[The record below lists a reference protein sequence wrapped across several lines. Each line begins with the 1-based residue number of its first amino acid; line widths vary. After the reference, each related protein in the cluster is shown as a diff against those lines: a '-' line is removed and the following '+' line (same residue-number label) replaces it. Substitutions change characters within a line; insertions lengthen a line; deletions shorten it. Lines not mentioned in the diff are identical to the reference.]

1 MLNYVP
7 VTTTPAPAT
16 VATALTVTQV
26 RIPPT
31 QARLLN
37 LQPGQVV
44 QGQVVINEGLR
55 ALHVKQQ
62 QLPLPSRATLPNAV
76 TAPNQPLIFQ
86 VKVVDGQQV
95 LTLVQPTPQVNTAKS
110 VAPRAL
116 PSTSPIPAVPQAPAT
131 SQAPQTIQI
140 TQQQARSLGLV
151 VGQPIQAKVAQ
162 TESATTLTVDNKSI
176 TLPHRIGKP
185 GQTIALTVG
194 LQRGQ
199 YTLTTA
205 TATAT
210 ASTAAAT
217 LPAANSGLRTSQTL
231 AGTNNASTLDNLA
244 KFENKQIARLNQ
256 TQMNQLGLRVGQPLT
271 AVISHSSTGSELK
284 LPNGTLLLPM
294 VAKHT
299 QASVALTLVSQH
311 SEVGGKSIVRH
322 FLVAAAPNAAPT
334 APLATAGSVPSSA
347 NAGGDQAPAQTNATV
362 QPRISISAGQA
373 QELLTQQ
380 GPNIQGRVISKGSN
394 TLLEVGNRQ
403 FNLPK
408 GFTLSQPPTAMVVD
422 RQGSNYIL
430 KQTQSAGFVANNLSG
445 GVKMLTAEP
454 MNMSMRPN
462 IVYVEGAAAG
472 MRINPE
478 QARVLGLREGQVINA
493 VVAQRPDGNLLLIGN
508 QQLAMPARMSLAQ
521 GPAAFMVSVVNG
533 NMVLSLVDPNSA
545 NKLNQRA
552 DADAR
557 FGRLLGHAGGMHLG
571 RLFSPGVMPQLLG
584 SPASGDL
591 SQVLRGLLMNS
602 REINSASI
610 RRSLENFGLFTE
622 SEIRQTGMAP
632 ANQGIKSALI
642 GLRAL
647 FQSRQMDT
655 TSISGAIDEL
665 EARQIESLAQQVA
678 GKTSLS
684 WVIPFADQWPVYIR
698 LSQDETP
705 GNAESNVQKTWSVDL
720 EAGLDEQT
728 AMSANIRV
736 DASKQIEVRI
746 WLPSTELFAVAQAS
760 REELV
765 KRLREQGVTLVTLN
779 IFPTTRI
786 PITDDVPEQRVGLNI
801 DA

>member
-1 MLNYVP
+1 MLNYAP

-26 RIPPT
+26 RIPPA

-44 QGQVVINEGLR
+44 QGHVVINEGLR
-55 ALHVKQQ
+55 ALHIKQQ
-62 QLPLPSRATLPNAV
+62 QLPLPSRATLPNPV
-76 TAPNQPLIFQ
+76 TAPNQPLTFQ
-86 VKVVDGQQV
+86 VKAVGGQQV
-95 LTLVQPTPQVNTAKS
+95 LTLVQPTPQVNIAES
-110 VAPRAL
+110 VAARAL
-116 PSTSPIPAVPQAPAT
+116 PSTSPTPAVPQAPAT
-131 SQAPQTIQI
+131 SLAPQTIQI
-140 TQQQARSLGLV
+140 TQQQALSLGLV

-162 TESATTLTVDNKSI
+162 SLSTTTLTVDNKSI
-176 TLPHRIGKP
+176 TLPHRVGTP

-199 YTLTTA
+199 YTLTT
-205 TATAT
+205 TT
-210 ASTAAAT
+210 TAAI
-217 LPAANSGLRTSQTL
+217 LPAANSGSRTNQTL
-231 AGTNNASTLDNLA
+231 AGAKNASTVDNLA

-284 LPNGTLLLPM
+284 LPNGTLPLPV

-311 SEVGGKSIVRH
+311 SEMGGKSRVRH

-334 APLATAGSVPSSA
+334 TPLATAGSVPSSA
-347 NAGGDQAPAQTNATV
+347 HAGGNQAPAQTNATL

-373 QELLTQQ
+373 QELVTQQ
-380 GPNIQGRVISKGSN
+380 GPNIQGRVISKGPN

-422 RQGSNYIL
+422 RQGSNFIL
-430 KQTQSAGFVANNLSG
+430 KQTQSAGFGANNLSG

-472 MRINPE
+472 MRISPE

-493 VVAQRPDGNLLLIGN
+493 VVAQRADGNLLLIGN

-647 FQSRQMDT
+647 FQSRQMET

>member
-1 MLNYVP
+1 MLNYAP

-76 TAPNQPLIFQ
+76 TAPNQPLTFQ

-110 VAPRAL
+110 VTPRAL

-162 TESATTLTVDNKSI
+162 TVSTTTLTVDNKSI
-176 TLPHRIGKP
+176 TLPHRIGTP

-205 TATAT
+205 TA
-210 ASTAAAT
+210 STAAAT
-217 LPAANSGLRTSQTL
+217 LPAANSGLRKNQTL

-284 LPNGTLLLPM
+284 LPNGTLPLPM
-294 VAKHT
+294 VAKYT

-347 NAGGDQAPAQTNATV
+347 NAGGNQAPAQTNATV

>member
-1 MLNYVP
+1 LLNYAP

-76 TAPNQPLIFQ
+76 TAPNQPLTFQ

-110 VAPRAL
+110 VTPRAL

-205 TATAT
+205 TA
-210 ASTAAAT
+210 STAAAT
-217 LPAANSGLRTSQTL
+217 LPAANSGRRTNQTL

-284 LPNGTLLLPM
+284 LPNGTLPLPM
-294 VAKHT
+294 VAKYT

-347 NAGGDQAPAQTNATV
+347 NAGGNQAPAQTNATV

-493 VVAQRPDGNLLLIGN
+493 VVAQRADGNLLLIGN

>member
-1 MLNYVP
+1 LLNYAP

-26 RIPPT
+26 RIPPA

-44 QGQVVINEGLR
+44 QGHVVINEGLR
-55 ALHVKQQ
+55 ALHIKQQ
-62 QLPLPSRATLPNAV
+62 QLPLPSRATLPNPV
-76 TAPNQPLIFQ
+76 TAPNQPLTFQ
-86 VKVVDGQQV
+86 VKALGGQQV
-95 LTLVQPTPQVNTAKS
+95 LTLVQPTPQVNIAES
-110 VAPRAL
+110 VAARAL
-116 PSTSPIPAVPQAPAT
+116 PSTSPTPAVPQAPAT
-131 SQAPQTIQI
+131 SLAPQTIQI
-140 TQQQARSLGLV
+140 TQQQALSLGLV

-162 TESATTLTVDNKSI
+162 SLSTTTLTVDNKSI
-176 TLPHRIGKP
+176 TLPHRVGTP

-199 YTLTTA
+199 YTLTT
-205 TATAT
+205 TT
-210 ASTAAAT
+210 TAAI
-217 LPAANSGLRTSQTL
+217 LPAANSGSRTNQTL
-231 AGTNNASTLDNLA
+231 AGAKNASTVDNLA

-284 LPNGTLLLPM
+284 LPNGTLPLPL
-294 VAKHT
+294 VPKHT

-311 SEVGGKSIVRH
+311 SEMGGKSRVRH

-334 APLATAGSVPSSA
+334 TPLATAGSVPSSA
-347 NAGGDQAPAQTNATV
+347 HAGGNQAPAQTNATL

-373 QELLTQQ
+373 QELVTQQ
-380 GPNIQGRVISKGSN
+380 GPNIQGRVISKGPN

-422 RQGSNYIL
+422 RQGSNFIL
-430 KQTQSAGFVANNLSG
+430 KQTQSAGFGANNLSG

-472 MRINPE
+472 MRISPE

-493 VVAQRPDGNLLLIGN
+493 VVAQRADGNLLLIGN

-591 SQVLRGLLMNS
+591 GQVLRGLLMNS

-647 FQSRQMDT
+647 FQSRQMET

>member
-1 MLNYVP
+1 MLNYAP

-26 RIPPT
+26 RIPPA

-44 QGQVVINEGLR
+44 QGHVVINEGLR
-55 ALHVKQQ
+55 ALHIKQQ

-76 TAPNQPLIFQ
+76 TAPNQPLTFQ
-86 VKVVDGQQV
+86 VKALGGQQV
-95 LTLVQPTPQVNTAKS
+95 LTLVQPTPQVNIAES
-110 VAPRAL
+110 VAARAL
-116 PSTSPIPAVPQAPAT
+116 PSTSPTPAVPQAPAT
-131 SQAPQTIQI
+131 SLAPQTIQI
-140 TQQQARSLGLV
+140 TQQQALSLGLV

-162 TESATTLTVDNKSI
+162 SLSTTTLTVDNKSI
-176 TLPHRIGKP
+176 TLPHRVGTP

-199 YTLTTA
+199 YTLTT
-205 TATAT
+205 TT
-210 ASTAAAT
+210 TAAI
-217 LPAANSGLRTSQTL
+217 LPAANSGSRTNQTL
-231 AGTNNASTLDNLA
+231 AGAKNASTVDNLA

-284 LPNGTLLLPM
+284 LPNGTLPLPL

-311 SEVGGKSIVRH
+311 SEMGGKSRVRH

-334 APLATAGSVPSSA
+334 TPLATAGSVPSSA
-347 NAGGDQAPAQTNATV
+347 HAGGNQAPAQTNATL

-373 QELLTQQ
+373 QELVTQQ
-380 GPNIQGRVISKGSN
+380 GPNIQGRVISKGPN

-422 RQGSNYIL
+422 RQGSNFIL
-430 KQTQSAGFVANNLSG
+430 KQTQSAGFGANNLSG

-472 MRINPE
+472 MRISPE

-493 VVAQRPDGNLLLIGN
+493 VVAQRADGNLLLIGN

-591 SQVLRGLLMNS
+591 GQVLRGLLMNS

-610 RRSLENFGLFTE
+610 RRSLENFGLFIE

-647 FQSRQMDT
+647 FQSRQMET

>member
-1 MLNYVP
+1 LLNYAP

-76 TAPNQPLIFQ
+76 TAPNQPLTFQ

-110 VAPRAL
+110 VTPRAL

-162 TESATTLTVDNKSI
+162 TVSTTTLTVDNKSI
-176 TLPHRIGKP
+176 TLPHRIGTP

-205 TATAT
+205 TATA
-210 ASTAAAT
+210 STAAAT
-217 LPAANSGLRTSQTL
+217 LPAANSGRRTNQTL

-284 LPNGTLLLPM
+284 LPNGTLPLPM
-294 VAKHT
+294 VAKYT

-347 NAGGDQAPAQTNATV
+347 NAGGNQAPAQTNATV

-408 GFTLSQPPTAMVVD
+408 GFTLSQLPTAMVVD

>member
-1 MLNYVP
+1 MLNYAP

-76 TAPNQPLIFQ
+76 TAPNQPLTFQ

-110 VAPRAL
+110 VTPRAL

-205 TATAT
+205 TA
-210 ASTAAAT
+210 STAAAT
-217 LPAANSGLRTSQTL
+217 LPAANSGRRTNQTL

-284 LPNGTLLLPM
+284 LPNGTLPLPM
-294 VAKHT
+294 VAKYT

-347 NAGGDQAPAQTNATV
+347 NAGGNQAPAQTNATV

-493 VVAQRPDGNLLLIGN
+493 VVAQRADGNLLLIGN

>member
-1 MLNYVP
+1 MLNYAP

-26 RIPPT
+26 RIPPA

-44 QGQVVINEGLR
+44 QGHVVINEGLR
-55 ALHVKQQ
+55 ALHIKQQ
-62 QLPLPSRATLPNAV
+62 QLPLPSRATLPNPV
-76 TAPNQPLIFQ
+76 TAPNQPLTFQ
-86 VKVVDGQQV
+86 VKAVGGQQV
-95 LTLVQPTPQVNTAKS
+95 LTLVQPTPQVNIAES
-110 VAPRAL
+110 VAARAL
-116 PSTSPIPAVPQAPAT
+116 PSTSPTPAVPQAPAT
-131 SQAPQTIQI
+131 SLAPQTIQI

-162 TESATTLTVDNKSI
+162 TVSTTTLTVDNKSI
-176 TLPHRIGKP
+176 TLPHRVGTP

-199 YTLTTA
+199 YTLTT
-205 TATAT
+205 TT
-210 ASTAAAT
+210 TAAI
-217 LPAANSGLRTSQTL
+217 LPAANSGSRTNQTL
-231 AGTNNASTLDNLA
+231 AGANNASTVDNLA

-284 LPNGTLLLPM
+284 LPNGTLPLPM

-311 SEVGGKSIVRH
+311 SEMGGKSRVRH

-334 APLATAGSVPSSA
+334 TPLATAGSVPSSA
-347 NAGGDQAPAQTNATV
+347 HAGGNQAPAQTNATL

-373 QELLTQQ
+373 QELVTQQ
-380 GPNIQGRVISKGSN
+380 GPNIQGRVISKGPN

-422 RQGSNYIL
+422 RQGSNFIL
-430 KQTQSAGFVANNLSG
+430 KQTQSAGFGANNLSG

-472 MRINPE
+472 MRISPE

-493 VVAQRPDGNLLLIGN
+493 VVAQRADGNLLLIGN

-591 SQVLRGLLMNS
+591 GQVLRGLLMNS

-647 FQSRQMDT
+647 FQSRQMET

>member
-1 MLNYVP
+1 
-7 VTTTPAPAT
+7 
-16 VATALTVTQV
+16 VTQV
-26 RIPPT
+26 RIPPA

-44 QGQVVINEGLR
+44 QGHVVINEGLR
-55 ALHVKQQ
+55 ALHIKQQ
-62 QLPLPSRATLPNAV
+62 QLPLPSRATLPNPV
-76 TAPNQPLIFQ
+76 TAPNQPLTFQ
-86 VKVVDGQQV
+86 VKALGGQQV
-95 LTLVQPTPQVNTAKS
+95 LTLVQPTPQVNIAES
-110 VAPRAL
+110 VAARAL
-116 PSTSPIPAVPQAPAT
+116 PSTSPTPAVPQAPAT
-131 SQAPQTIQI
+131 SLAPQTIQI
-140 TQQQARSLGLV
+140 TQQQALSLGLV
-151 VGQPIQAKVAQ
+151 VGQPIQAKLAQ
-162 TESATTLTVDNKSI
+162 SLSTTTLTVDNKSI
-176 TLPHRIGKP
+176 TLPHRVGTP

-199 YTLTTA
+199 YTLTT
-205 TATAT
+205 TT
-210 ASTAAAT
+210 TAAI
-217 LPAANSGLRTSQTL
+217 LPAANSGSRTNQTL
-231 AGTNNASTLDNLA
+231 AGAKNASTVDNLA

-284 LPNGTLLLPM
+284 LPNGTLPLPL

-311 SEVGGKSIVRH
+311 SEMGGKSRVRH

-334 APLATAGSVPSSA
+334 TPLATAGSVPSSA
-347 NAGGDQAPAQTNATV
+347 HAGGNQAPAQTNATL

-373 QELLTQQ
+373 QELVTQQ
-380 GPNIQGRVISKGSN
+380 GPNIQGRVISKGPN

-422 RQGSNYIL
+422 RQGSNFIL
-430 KQTQSAGFVANNLSG
+430 KQTQSAGFGANNLSG

-472 MRINPE
+472 MRISPE

-493 VVAQRPDGNLLLIGN
+493 VVAQRADGNLLLIGN

-591 SQVLRGLLMNS
+591 GQVLRGLLMNS

-647 FQSRQMDT
+647 FQSRQMET

>member
-1 MLNYVP
+1 MLNYAP
-7 VTTTPAPAT
+7 VNTTPVSAT
-16 VATALTVTQV
+16 VAIASAATQV
-26 RIPPT
+26 RIPP
-31 QARLLN
+31 AFVPLLN

-44 QGQVVINEGLR
+44 HGEVVVHNGQRTLE
-55 ALHVKQQ
+55 VKQQ
-62 QLPLPSRATLPNAV
+62 NLPLPSRGTLPTSATLLNE
-76 TAPNQPLIFQ
+76 PLIFR

-95 LTLVQPTPQVNTAKS
+95 LTLVQAS
-110 VAPRAL
+110 
-116 PSTSPIPAVPQAPAT
+116 PAVKAADTGILRPLLQTA
-131 SQAPQTIQI
+131 QTIQI
-140 TQQQARSLGLV
+140 SQQQARSLGLV

-162 TESATTLTVDNKSI
+162 TGSGTTLSVLEKSI
-176 TLPHRIGKP
+176 TFPQRIGMP
-185 GQTIALTVG
+185 GKTIELTLG
-194 LQRGQ
+194 LNRGQ
-199 YTLTTA
+199 HTLTT
-205 TATAT
+205 TIHNPTI
-210 ASTAAAT
+210 
-217 LPAANSGLRTSQTL
+217 PAQNLNSQTKQLL
-231 AGTNNASTLDNLA
+231 ATGKNVSALENLA
-244 KFENKQIARLNQ
+244 QLENKPIARFNRV
-256 TQMNQLGLRVGQPLT
+256 QMNQLGLRAGQVLT
-271 AVISHSSTGSELK
+271 AAVSYSATGSELK
-284 LPNGTLLLPM
+284 LPKGSLPLPPT
-294 VAKHT
+294 VKNIKVT
-299 QASVALTLVSQH
+299 VALVRQS
-311 SEVGGKSIVRH
+311 SDVGDKSMVRH
-322 FLVAAAPNAAPT
+322 FLVPATSSASSAARIAINPNASSNLAPEQT
-334 APLATAGSVPSSA
+334 STNV
-347 NAGGDQAPAQTNATV
+347 QA
-362 QPRISISAGQA
+362 RIPISAGQA
-373 QELLTQQ
+373 HDLLKQQ
-380 GPNIQGRVISKGSN
+380 GSNIKGQLISKDLN

-408 GFTLSQPPTAMVVD
+408 GFTLSEAPAALVVE
-422 RQGSNYIL
+422 REGSNYIL
-430 KQTQSAGFVANNLSG
+430 KRAQPTGSVVNNLNG

-493 VVAQRPDGNLLLIGN
+493 VVAQRPDGNLLLVGN
-508 QQLAMPARMSLAQ
+508 QQLAMPPRMSLPQ
-521 GPAAFMVSVVNG
+521 GVAAFLVSVVKG
-533 NMVLSLVDPNSA
+533 NMVLSLVDPSSA

-571 RLFSPGVMPQLLG
+571 RLFSPSVMPQILG
-584 SPASGDL
+584 SPASGEL
-591 SQVLRGLLMNS
+591 GQILRGLLMNS

-622 SEIRQTGMAP
+622 SEIRQTGIAP

-647 FQSRQMDT
+647 FQGRQMDT

-684 WVIPFADQWPVYIR
+684 WVIPFTDQWPVYIR
-698 LSQDETP
+698 LSQDENP
-705 GNAESNVQKTWSVDL
+705 GNDESNAQKTWSVDL

-736 DASKQIEVRI
+736 DISKQIEVRI
-746 WLPSTELFAVAQAS
+746 WLPSTELFTVAQAS
-760 REELV
+760 REELAN
-765 KRLREQGVTLVTLN
+765 RLREYGVSLVTLN
-779 IFPTTRI
+779 IFPTSRI

>member
-1 MLNYVP
+1 MLNYAP

-76 TAPNQPLIFQ
+76 TAPNQPLTFQ

-162 TESATTLTVDNKSI
+162 TVSTTTLTVDNKSI
-176 TLPHRIGKP
+176 TLPHRVGTP

-199 YTLTTA
+199 YTLTT
-205 TATAT
+205 TT
-210 ASTAAAT
+210 TAAI
-217 LPAANSGLRTSQTL
+217 LPAANSGSRTNQTL
-231 AGTNNASTLDNLA
+231 AGAKNASTVDNLA

-284 LPNGTLLLPM
+284 LPNGTLPLPM
-294 VAKHT
+294 VAKYT

-347 NAGGDQAPAQTNATV
+347 NAGGNQAPAQTNATV

-373 QELLTQQ
+373 QELVTQQ
-380 GPNIQGRVISKGSN
+380 GPNIQGRVISKGPN

-422 RQGSNYIL
+422 RQGSNFIL

-493 VVAQRPDGNLLLIGN
+493 VVAQRADGNLLLIGN

>member
-1 MLNYVP
+1 MLNYAP

-76 TAPNQPLIFQ
+76 TAPNQPLTFQ

-205 TATAT
+205 TA
-210 ASTAAAT
+210 STAAAT
-217 LPAANSGLRTSQTL
+217 LPAANSGLRTNQTL

-284 LPNGTLLLPM
+284 LPNGTLPLPM

-347 NAGGDQAPAQTNATV
+347 NAGGNQAPAQTNATV

>member
-1 MLNYVP
+1 MLNYAP

-76 TAPNQPLIFQ
+76 TAPNQPLTFQ

-110 VAPRAL
+110 VTPRAL

-205 TATAT
+205 TA
-210 ASTAAAT
+210 STAAAT
-217 LPAANSGLRTSQTL
+217 LPAANSGLRTNQTL

-284 LPNGTLLLPM
+284 LPNGTLPLPM
-294 VAKHT
+294 VAKYT

-347 NAGGDQAPAQTNATV
+347 NAGGNQAPAQTNATV

>member
-1 MLNYVP
+1 MLNYAP

-26 RIPPT
+26 RIPPA

-62 QLPLPSRATLPNAV
+62 QLPLPSRATLPNPV
-76 TAPNQPLIFQ
+76 TAPNQPLTFQ
-86 VKVVDGQQV
+86 VKAVGGQQV
-95 LTLVQPTPQVNTAKS
+95 LTLVQPTPQVNIAES
-110 VAPRAL
+110 VAARAL
-116 PSTSPIPAVPQAPAT
+116 PSTSPTPAVPQAPAT
-131 SQAPQTIQI
+131 SLAPQTIQI
-140 TQQQARSLGLV
+140 TQQQALSLGLV

-162 TESATTLTVDNKSI
+162 TVSTTTLTVDNKSI
-176 TLPHRIGKP
+176 TLPHRVGTP

-199 YTLTTA
+199 YTLTT
-205 TATAT
+205 TT
-210 ASTAAAT
+210 TAAI
-217 LPAANSGLRTSQTL
+217 LPAANSGSRTNQTL
-231 AGTNNASTLDNLA
+231 AGAKNASTVDNLV

-284 LPNGTLLLPM
+284 LPNGTLPLPM
-294 VAKHT
+294 VAKYT

-311 SEVGGKSIVRH
+311 SEMGGKSRVRH

-334 APLATAGSVPSSA
+334 TPLATAGSVPSSA
-347 NAGGDQAPAQTNATV
+347 HAGGNQAPAQTNATL

-373 QELLTQQ
+373 QELVTQQ
-380 GPNIQGRVISKGSN
+380 GPNIQGRVISKGPN

-422 RQGSNYIL
+422 RQGSNFIL
-430 KQTQSAGFVANNLSG
+430 KQTQSAGFGANNLSG

-472 MRINPE
+472 MRISPE

-493 VVAQRPDGNLLLIGN
+493 VVAQRADGNLLLIGN

-647 FQSRQMDT
+647 FQSRQMET

>member
-1 MLNYVP
+1 MLNYAP

-76 TAPNQPLIFQ
+76 TAPNQPLTFQ

-110 VAPRAL
+110 VTPRAL

-162 TESATTLTVDNKSI
+162 TVSTTTLTVDNKSI
-176 TLPHRIGKP
+176 TLPHRIGTP

-205 TATAT
+205 TA
-210 ASTAAAT
+210 STAAAT
-217 LPAANSGLRTSQTL
+217 LPAANSGLRTNQTL
-231 AGTNNASTLDNLA
+231 AGTNNASTFDNLT

-284 LPNGTLLLPM
+284 LPNGTLPLPM

-299 QASVALTLVSQH
+299 QASMALTLVSQH

-347 NAGGDQAPAQTNATV
+347 NAGGNQAPAQTNATV

-493 VVAQRPDGNLLLIGN
+493 VVAQRADGNLLLIGN

>member
-1 MLNYVP
+1 MLNYAP

-76 TAPNQPLIFQ
+76 TAPNQPLTFQ

-162 TESATTLTVDNKSI
+162 TVSTTTLTVDNKSI

-205 TATAT
+205 TA
-210 ASTAAAT
+210 STAAAT
-217 LPAANSGLRTSQTL
+217 LPAANSGRRTNQTL

-284 LPNGTLLLPM
+284 LPNGTLPLPM
-294 VAKHT
+294 VAKYT

-347 NAGGDQAPAQTNATV
+347 NAGGNQAPAQTNATV

-493 VVAQRPDGNLLLIGN
+493 VVAQRADGNLLLIGN

>member
-1 MLNYVP
+1 MLNYAP
-7 VTTTPAPAT
+7 VTKTPAPAT

-76 TAPNQPLIFQ
+76 TAPNQPLTFQ

-95 LTLVQPTPQVNTAKS
+95 LTLVQPTPQINTAES

-116 PSTSPIPAVPQAPAT
+116 PSTPPAPAVP
-131 SQAPQTIQI
+131 QAPQTIQI

-162 TESATTLTVDNKSI
+162 TVSTTTLTVVNKSI
-176 TLPHRIGKP
+176 TLPHRIGTP

-217 LPAANSGLRTSQTL
+217 LPAANSGRRTNQTL

-284 LPNGTLLLPM
+284 LPNGTLPLPM
-294 VAKHT
+294 VAKYT

-334 APLATAGSVPSSA
+334 AAPTAPLATAGSVPSSA
-347 NAGGDQAPAQTNATV
+347 NAGGNQAPAQTNATV
-362 QPRISISAGQA
+362 QPGISISAGQA

-394 TLLEVGNRQ
+394 TLLEVGSRQ

-493 VVAQRPDGNLLLIGN
+493 VVAQRADGNLLLIGN

-521 GPAAFMVSVVNG
+521 GPAAFLVSVVNG

>member
-1 MLNYVP
+1 MLNYAP

-26 RIPPT
+26 RIPPA

-44 QGQVVINEGLR
+44 QGHVVINEGLR
-55 ALHVKQQ
+55 ALHIKQQ
-62 QLPLPSRATLPNAV
+62 QLPLPSRATLPNPV
-76 TAPNQPLIFQ
+76 TAPNQPLTFQ
-86 VKVVDGQQV
+86 VKAVGGQQV
-95 LTLVQPTPQVNTAKS
+95 LTLVQPTPQVNIAES
-110 VAPRAL
+110 VAARAL
-116 PSTSPIPAVPQAPAT
+116 PSTSPTPAVPQAPAT
-131 SQAPQTIQI
+131 SLAPQTIQI
-140 TQQQARSLGLV
+140 TQQQALSLGLV

-162 TESATTLTVDNKSI
+162 SLSTTTLTVDNKSI
-176 TLPHRIGKP
+176 TLPHRVGTP

-199 YTLTTA
+199 YTLTT
-205 TATAT
+205 TT
-210 ASTAAAT
+210 TAAI
-217 LPAANSGLRTSQTL
+217 LPAANSGSRTNQTL
-231 AGTNNASTLDNLA
+231 AGAKNASTVDNLA

-284 LPNGTLLLPM
+284 LPNGTLPLPL

-311 SEVGGKSIVRH
+311 SEMGGKSRVRH

-334 APLATAGSVPSSA
+334 TPLATAGSVPSSA
-347 NAGGDQAPAQTNATV
+347 HAGGNQAPAQTNATL

-373 QELLTQQ
+373 QELVTQQ
-380 GPNIQGRVISKGSN
+380 GPNIHGRVISKGPN

-422 RQGSNYIL
+422 RQGSNFIL
-430 KQTQSAGFVANNLSG
+430 KQTQSAGFGANNLSG

-478 QARVLGLREGQVINA
+478 QARVLGLREGQAINA
-493 VVAQRPDGNLLLIGN
+493 VVAQRADGNLLLIGN

-591 SQVLRGLLMNS
+591 GQVLRGLLMNS

-647 FQSRQMDT
+647 FQSRQMET

>member
-76 TAPNQPLIFQ
+76 TAPNQPLTFQ

-151 VGQPIQAKVAQ
+151 VGQPIQVKVAQ

-205 TATAT
+205 TATA
-210 ASTAAAT
+210 STAAAT
-217 LPAANSGLRTSQTL
+217 LPAANSGLRTNHTL
-231 AGTNNASTLDNLA
+231 AGTNNASTFDNLA

-284 LPNGTLLLPM
+284 LPNGTLPLPM

-347 NAGGDQAPAQTNATV
+347 NAGGNQAPAQTNATV

>member
-1 MLNYVP
+1 
-7 VTTTPAPAT
+7 
-16 VATALTVTQV
+16 VTQV
-26 RIPPT
+26 RIPPA

-44 QGQVVINEGLR
+44 QGHVVINEGLR
-55 ALHVKQQ
+55 ALHIKQQ
-62 QLPLPSRATLPNAV
+62 QLPLPSRATLPNPV
-76 TAPNQPLIFQ
+76 TAPYQPLTFQ
-86 VKVVDGQQV
+86 VKALGGQQV
-95 LTLVQPTPQVNTAKS
+95 LTLVQPTPQVNIAES
-110 VAPRAL
+110 VAARAL
-116 PSTSPIPAVPQAPAT
+116 PSTSPTPAVPQAPAT
-131 SQAPQTIQI
+131 SLAPQTIQI
-140 TQQQARSLGLV
+140 TQQQALSLGLV

-162 TESATTLTVDNKSI
+162 SLSTTTLTVDNKSI
-176 TLPHRIGKP
+176 TLPHRVGTP

-199 YTLTTA
+199 YTLTT
-205 TATAT
+205 TT
-210 ASTAAAT
+210 TAAI
-217 LPAANSGLRTSQTL
+217 LPAANSGSRTNQTL
-231 AGTNNASTLDNLA
+231 AGAKNASTVDNLA

-284 LPNGTLLLPM
+284 LPNGTLPLPL

-311 SEVGGKSIVRH
+311 SEMGGKSRVRH

-334 APLATAGSVPSSA
+334 TPLATAGSVPSSA
-347 NAGGDQAPAQTNATV
+347 HAGGNQAPAQTNATL

-373 QELLTQQ
+373 QELVTQQ
-380 GPNIQGRVISKGSN
+380 GPNIQGRVISKGPN

-422 RQGSNYIL
+422 RQGSNFIL
-430 KQTQSAGFVANNLSG
+430 KQTQSAGFGANNLSG

-472 MRINPE
+472 MRISPE

-493 VVAQRPDGNLLLIGN
+493 VVAQRADGNLLLIGN

-591 SQVLRGLLMNS
+591 GQVLRGLLMNS

-647 FQSRQMDT
+647 FQSRQMET

>member
-256 TQMNQLGLRVGQPLT
+256 TQMNQLGLRVSQPLT
-271 AVISHSSTGSELK
+271 AVISHSSMGSELK

-334 APLATAGSVPSSA
+334 APLAIAGSVPSSA

-765 KRLREQGVTLVTLN
+765 NRLREQGVTLVTLN

>member
-76 TAPNQPLIFQ
+76 TAPNQPLTFQ

-116 PSTSPIPAVPQAPAT
+116 PSTSPVPAVPQAPAT

-205 TATAT
+205 TA
-210 ASTAAAT
+210 STAAAT
-217 LPAANSGLRTSQTL
+217 LPAANSGLRTNQTL

-284 LPNGTLLLPM
+284 LPNGTLPLPM

-322 FLVAAAPNAAPT
+322 FLVAAAPNAAPA

-347 NAGGDQAPAQTNATV
+347 NAGGNQAPGQTNATV

-408 GFTLSQPPTAMVVD
+408 GFTLSQPPTAMMVD

>member
-1 MLNYVP
+1 MLNYAP

-26 RIPPT
+26 RIPPA

-44 QGQVVINEGLR
+44 QGHVVINEGLR
-55 ALHVKQQ
+55 ALHIKQQ
-62 QLPLPSRATLPNAV
+62 QLPLPSRATLPNPV
-76 TAPNQPLIFQ
+76 TAPNQPLTFQ
-86 VKVVDGQQV
+86 VKAVGGQQV

-140 TQQQARSLGLV
+140 TQQQALSLGLV

-162 TESATTLTVDNKSI
+162 SLSATTLTVDNKSI

-199 YTLTTA
+199 YTLTT
-205 TATAT
+205 TT
-210 ASTAAAT
+210 TAAI
-217 LPAANSGLRTSQTL
+217 LPAANSGSRTNQTL
-231 AGTNNASTLDNLA
+231 AGAKNASTVDNLA

-284 LPNGTLLLPM
+284 LPNGTLPLPM

-311 SEVGGKSIVRH
+311 SEMGGKSRVRH

-334 APLATAGSVPSSA
+334 TPLATAGSVPSSA
-347 NAGGDQAPAQTNATV
+347 HAGGNQAPAQTNATV

-422 RQGSNYIL
+422 RQGSNFIL
-430 KQTQSAGFVANNLSG
+430 KQTQSAGFGANNLSG

-493 VVAQRPDGNLLLIGN
+493 VVAQRADGNLLLIGN

-591 SQVLRGLLMNS
+591 GQVLRGLLMNS

-647 FQSRQMDT
+647 FQSRQMET

>member
-1 MLNYVP
+1 MLNYAP
-7 VTTTPAPAT
+7 VTKTPAPAT

-76 TAPNQPLIFQ
+76 TAPNQPLTFQ

-95 LTLVQPTPQVNTAKS
+95 LTLVQPTPQVNTAES

-116 PSTSPIPAVPQAPAT
+116 PSTPPAPAVP
-131 SQAPQTIQI
+131 QAPQTIQI

-162 TESATTLTVDNKSI
+162 TVSTTTLTVVNKSI
-176 TLPHRIGKP
+176 TLPHRIGTP

-205 TATAT
+205 TA
-210 ASTAAAT
+210 STAAAT
-217 LPAANSGLRTSQTL
+217 LPAANSGRRTNQTL

-284 LPNGTLLLPM
+284 LPNGTLPLPM

-347 NAGGDQAPAQTNATV
+347 NAGGNQAPAQTNATV

-373 QELLTQQ
+373 QELVTQQ
-380 GPNIQGRVISKGSN
+380 GPNIQGRVISKGPN

-493 VVAQRPDGNLLLIGN
+493 VVAQRADGNLLLVGN

-571 RLFSPGVMPQLLG
+571 RLFSPGVMPQLLA

-765 KRLREQGVTLVTLN
+765 KRLREQGVTLMTLN

>member
-1 MLNYVP
+1 LLNYAP

-76 TAPNQPLIFQ
+76 TAPNQPLTFQ

-110 VAPRAL
+110 VTPRAL

-162 TESATTLTVDNKSI
+162 TVSTTTLTVVNKSI
-176 TLPHRIGKP
+176 TLPHRIGTP

-205 TATAT
+205 TA
-210 ASTAAAT
+210 STAAAT
-217 LPAANSGLRTSQTL
+217 LPAANSGRRTNQTL

-284 LPNGTLLLPM
+284 LPNGTLPLPM
-294 VAKHT
+294 VAKYT
-299 QASVALTLVSQH
+299 QASVALTLVSQQ

-347 NAGGDQAPAQTNATV
+347 NAGGNQAPAQTNATV

-493 VVAQRPDGNLLLIGN
+493 VVAQRADGNLLLIGN

-591 SQVLRGLLMNS
+591 GQVLRGLLMNS

>member
-76 TAPNQPLIFQ
+76 TAPNQPLTFQ

-205 TATAT
+205 TATA
-210 ASTAAAT
+210 STAAAT
-217 LPAANSGLRTSQTL
+217 LPAANSGLRTNQTL
-231 AGTNNASTLDNLA
+231 AGTNNASTFDNLA

-284 LPNGTLLLPM
+284 LPNGTLPLPM

-322 FLVAAAPNAAPT
+322 LLVAAAPNAAPT

-347 NAGGDQAPAQTNATV
+347 NAGGNQAPAQTNATV

>member
-1 MLNYVP
+1 MLNYAP

-76 TAPNQPLIFQ
+76 TAPNQPLTFQ

-110 VAPRAL
+110 VTPRAL

-162 TESATTLTVDNKSI
+162 TVSTTTLTVDNKSI
-176 TLPHRIGKP
+176 TLPHRIGTP

-210 ASTAAAT
+210 GSTAAAT
-217 LPAANSGLRTSQTL
+217 LPAANSGRRTNQTL

-284 LPNGTLLLPM
+284 LPNGTLHLPM
-294 VAKHT
+294 VAKYT

-347 NAGGDQAPAQTNATV
+347 NAGGNQAPAQTNATV
-362 QPRISISAGQA
+362 QSRISISAGQA

-408 GFTLSQPPTAMVVD
+408 GFTLSQLPTAMVVD

-493 VVAQRPDGNLLLIGN
+493 VVAQRADGNLLLIGN

>member
-1 MLNYVP
+1 MLNYAP

-76 TAPNQPLIFQ
+76 TAPNQPLTFQ

-110 VAPRAL
+110 VTPRAL

-162 TESATTLTVDNKSI
+162 TVSTTTLTVDNKSI
-176 TLPHRIGKP
+176 TLPHRIGTP

-205 TATAT
+205 TATA
-210 ASTAAAT
+210 STAAAT
-217 LPAANSGLRTSQTL
+217 LPAANSGRRTNQTL

-284 LPNGTLLLPM
+284 LPNGTLHLPM
-294 VAKHT
+294 VAKYT

-347 NAGGDQAPAQTNATV
+347 NAGGNQAPAQTNATV

-408 GFTLSQPPTAMVVD
+408 GFTLSQLPTAMVVD

-493 VVAQRPDGNLLLIGN
+493 VVAQRADGNLLLIGN

>member
-1 MLNYVP
+1 MLNYAP

-26 RIPPT
+26 RIPPA

-44 QGQVVINEGLR
+44 QGHVVINEGLR
-55 ALHVKQQ
+55 ALHIKQQ
-62 QLPLPSRATLPNAV
+62 QLPLPSRATLPNPV
-76 TAPNQPLIFQ
+76 TAPNQPLTFQ
-86 VKVVDGQQV
+86 VKALGGQQV
-95 LTLVQPTPQVNTAKS
+95 LTLVQPTPQVNIAES
-110 VAPRAL
+110 VAARAL
-116 PSTSPIPAVPQAPAT
+116 PSTSPTPAVPQAPAT
-131 SQAPQTIQI
+131 SLAPQTIQI
-140 TQQQARSLGLV
+140 TQQQALSLGLV

-162 TESATTLTVDNKSI
+162 SLSTTTLTVDNKSI
-176 TLPHRIGKP
+176 TLPHRVGTP

-199 YTLTTA
+199 YTLTT
-205 TATAT
+205 TT
-210 ASTAAAT
+210 TAAI
-217 LPAANSGLRTSQTL
+217 LPAANSGSRTNQTL
-231 AGTNNASTLDNLA
+231 AGAKNASTVDNLA

-284 LPNGTLLLPM
+284 LPNGTLPLPL

-311 SEVGGKSIVRH
+311 SEMGGKSRVRH

-334 APLATAGSVPSSA
+334 TPLATARSVPGSA
-347 NAGGDQAPAQTNATV
+347 HAGGNQAPAQTNATL

-373 QELLTQQ
+373 QELVTQQ
-380 GPNIQGRVISKGSN
+380 GPNIQGRVISKGPN

-422 RQGSNYIL
+422 RQGSNFIL
-430 KQTQSAGFVANNLSG
+430 KQTQSAGFGANNLSG

-472 MRINPE
+472 MRISPE

-493 VVAQRPDGNLLLIGN
+493 VVAQRADGNLLLIGN

-591 SQVLRGLLMNS
+591 GQVLRGLLMNS

-647 FQSRQMDT
+647 FQSRQMET

>member
-95 LTLVQPTPQVNTAKS
+95 LTLLQPTPQVNTAKS
-110 VAPRAL
+110 IAPRAL

-205 TATAT
+205 TA
-210 ASTAAAT
+210 STAAAT
-217 LPAANSGLRTSQTL
+217 LPAANSGLRTNQTL

-284 LPNGTLLLPM
+284 LPNGTLPLPM

-347 NAGGDQAPAQTNATV
+347 NAGGNQAPAQTNATV

-610 RRSLENFGLFTE
+610 RRSLENFGLFIE

>member
-1 MLNYVP
+1 MLKYAP

-76 TAPNQPLIFQ
+76 TAPNQPLTFQ

-110 VAPRAL
+110 VTPRVL

-162 TESATTLTVDNKSI
+162 TVSTTTLTVDNKSI
-176 TLPHRIGKP
+176 TLPHRIGTP

-205 TATAT
+205 TA
-210 ASTAAAT
+210 STAAAT
-217 LPAANSGLRTSQTL
+217 LPAANSGRRTNQTL

-284 LPNGTLLLPM
+284 LPNGTLPLPM
-294 VAKHT
+294 VAKYT

-347 NAGGDQAPAQTNATV
+347 NAGGNQAPAQTNATV

-394 TLLEVGNRQ
+394 TLLEVGSRQ

>member
-1 MLNYVP
+1 MLNYAP

-199 YTLTTA
+199 YTLA

-217 LPAANSGLRTSQTL
+217 LPAANSGLRTNQTL

-284 LPNGTLLLPM
+284 LPNGTLPLPM

-347 NAGGDQAPAQTNATV
+347 NAGGNQAPAQTNATV

>member
-1 MLNYVP
+1 MLNYAP

-76 TAPNQPLIFQ
+76 TAPNQPLTFQ

-110 VAPRAL
+110 VTPRAL

-162 TESATTLTVDNKSI
+162 TVSTTTLTVDNKSI
-176 TLPHRIGKP
+176 TLPHRIGTP

-205 TATAT
+205 TATA
-210 ASTAAAT
+210 STAAAT
-217 LPAANSGLRTSQTL
+217 LPAANSGRRTNQTL

-284 LPNGTLLLPM
+284 LPNGTLPLPM
-294 VAKHT
+294 VAKYT

-347 NAGGDQAPAQTNATV
+347 NAGGNQAPAQTNATV

-408 GFTLSQPPTAMVVD
+408 GFTLSQLPTAMVVD

>member
-1 MLNYVP
+1 LLNYAP

-76 TAPNQPLIFQ
+76 TAPNQPLTFQ

-162 TESATTLTVDNKSI
+162 TVSTTTLTVDNKSI
-176 TLPHRIGKP
+176 TLPHRIGTP

-205 TATAT
+205 TA
-210 ASTAAAT
+210 STAAAT
-217 LPAANSGLRTSQTL
+217 LPAANSGLRTNQTL

-284 LPNGTLLLPM
+284 LPNGTLPLPM
-294 VAKHT
+294 VAKYT

-347 NAGGDQAPAQTNATV
+347 NAGGNQAPAQTNATV

-408 GFTLSQPPTAMVVD
+408 GFTLSQLPTAMVVD

-493 VVAQRPDGNLLLIGN
+493 VVAQRADGNLLLIGN

-746 WLPSTELFAVAQAS
+746 WLPSIELFAVAQAS